1 MKKVEHDK
9 QLQRVEK
16 KKNDKVKADTA
27 EVEKKKAFFESL
39 EKSRDLA
46 DNLQSLTDFVK
57 EYTGATGAYIGVL
70 DYPSLKIKED
80 SSRDAHLDY
89 EADQVLKFKW
99 ASNDHE
105 FMIGEVLYP

>member
-16 KKNDKVKADTA
+16 KKSDKVKADTA

-46 DNLQSLTDFVK
+46 DNL
-57 EYTGATGAYIGVL
+57 
-70 DYPSLKIKED
+70 
-80 SSRDAHLDY
+80 
-89 EADQVLKFKW
+89 
-99 ASNDHE
+99 
-105 FMIGEVLYP
+105 